1 MSFNEY
7 FATDFC
13 TYNDNG
19 IDAFIAMLESKGF
32 ERTRNDWFQCG
43 INFSIKY
50 TYRTL
55 DKYVSFDYNNNDHI
69 QLMGYNVG

>member
-1 MSFNEY
+1 MTFNEY

-32 ERTRNDWFQCG
+32 ELTRNDWFQCG
-43 INFSIKY
+43 GNSSVKY
-50 TYRTL
+50 TYRTD
-55 DKYVSFDYNNNDHI
+55 DKYVSFDYKNDDHI
-69 QLMGYNVG
+69 QLNGYNVG